1 MKRWMAMLLSV
12 CMLGCCFSANV
23 FADEA
28 APGGAIEARF
38 SDFGNVFATMTYDSS
53 TGICHVEG
61 GATTYSSKKWVEI
74 TLTIEQYTTANGFQP
89 VEGLSWSASDYF
101 GIITQADRDLS
112 RGTYRAHTVAKCYRN
127 GVLLETVEAYS
138 ANVTVPRN

>member
-1 MKRWMAMLLSV
+1 MKRWIAVLLSV

-28 APGGAIEARF
+28 APGGVIEARF
-38 SDFGNVFATMTYDSS
+38 SDFGNVFATMTYNSS
-53 TGICHVEG
+53 TGICHIEG
-61 GATTYSSKKWVEI
+61 GASTYDGTKWVEI
-74 TLTIEQYTTANGFQP
+74 TLTVEKYSAPNGYQP
-89 VEGLSWSASDYF
+89 VDGLTCSASDYF
-101 GIITQADRDLS
+101 GARALAKKKCKA
-112 RGTYRAHTVAKCYRN
+112 GTYRAHTVAKCYRN

>member
-1 MKRWMAMLLSV
+1 MKRWIAVLLSV
-12 CMLGCCFSANV
+12 CMLGCCFSVNV

-28 APGGAIEARF
+28 APGGVIEARF
-38 SDFGNVFATMTYDSS
+38 SDFGNVYAPLTYNSD
-53 TGICHVEG
+53 TGFCHVEG
-61 GATTYSSKKWVEI
+61 GASTYDGTKWVEI
-74 TLTIEQYTTANGFQP
+74 TLTIEQYTSANGFQP

-101 GIITQADRDLS
+101 GTGTQADRDLS